1 MKIILFVEGSTEAK
15 TLPAFLKRWLDP
27 RLKQPV
33 AIQAV
38 DFDGAAELIAES
50 PKRIQKYL
58 NGPRRDVIAVVALL
72 DFHGAPLSYPAGLT
86 EAAERMTWAKQDLE
100 VKADSPH
107 FRQFFAVHELEAWL
121 LSDITIFPK
130 ELQEAFP
137 AKTAQP
143 ETVNSHEPPSA
154 LLGRLY
160 QSKMRKPYK
169 KPTDGAKLFAAL
181 NPEKAYQKCPSLK
194 LLLDE
199 MLALVKTGE

>member
-27 RLKQPV
+27 RLNKPV

-38 DFDGAAELIAES
+38 DFDGAGELIAES

-72 DFHGAPLSYPAGLT
+72 DFQGAPLSYPAALT
-86 EAAERMTWAKQDLE
+86 KAAERMVWAKQDLE
-100 VKADSPH
+100 ARTDSLR

-130 ELQEAFP
+130 ELQDAFP
-137 AKTAQP
+137 VKISQP
-143 ETVNSHEPPSA
+143 EAVNSHEPPSA

-160 QSKMRKPYK
+160 QSRMRKPYK
-169 KPTDGAKLFAAL
+169 KGTDGEKLFAKL
-181 NPEKAYQKCPSLK
+181 NPEIAYQKCRSLQM
-194 LLLDE
+194 LLDE
-199 MLALVKTGE
+199 MLALAQAG